1 MSPILFTPFAFGPLE
16 ISNRIIVAPM
26 CQYSAIDGQANEW
39 HRIHIGTMS
48 RSGAGMVTIEAT
60 SPEPRGRIT
69 HNCLGLYS
77 DACEAAMSNVLASV
91 RAVSDTPISIQVGH
105 AGRKASTQRPWEG
118 RGPLGKD
125 EAPWETLSP
134 SGIPLT
140 PTGPDTRAMTSE
152 DLSKVKEAHV
162 EAAQRALRLGLDAIE
177 VHMAHGYLLSTFL
190 SPLTNARTDGYGGT
204 LKARLRYPLEV
215 VEAIRAIWPRDR
227 ALSVKFNGTDWADG
241 GLTPENAVEIAG
253 AFADAGIDMVTASGG
268 GVVTSSAPPVGP
280 AYQIDAA
287 RRIKAAGIPVAVA
300 AVGMIHDPRL
310 AEEIVKE
317 GAADAVSVARA
328 FLHNP
333 RWAYHAAES
342 LGFEVP
348 YPPQYARAAPE
359 AWPPARVRA

>member
-77 DACEAAMSNVLASV
+77 DACEAAMANVLASV

-190 SPLTNARTDGYGGT
+190 SPLTNTRTDGYGGT

-215 VEAIRAIWPRDR
+215 V
-227 ALSVKFNGTDWADG
+227 
-241 GLTPENAVEIAG
+241 
-253 AFADAGIDMVTASGG
+253 
-268 GVVTSSAPPVGP
+268 
-280 AYQIDAA
+280 
-287 RRIKAAGIPVAVA
+287 
-300 AVGMIHDPRL
+300 
-310 AEEIVKE
+310 
-317 GAADAVSVARA
+317 
-328 FLHNP
+328 
-333 RWAYHAAES
+333 
-342 LGFEVP
+342 
-348 YPPQYARAAPE
+348 
-359 AWPPARVRA
+359 